1 MLKTALIIIAFP
13 LLILFPIMI
22 FTMFYSLKRDMYIKK
37 QIALRNELWKMS
49 LEEISDLSD
58 AIKSIKK

>member
-1 MLKTALIIIAFP
+1 
-13 LLILFPIMI
+13 MI

-37 QIALRNELWKMS
+37 QIALRNELRKMS